1 MKVFGEGQYNLNVV
15 KETRVTKD
23 FLSLDQSIK
32 ECQDVED
39 NEDCHARMYVQ
50 SLVKKCN
57 CLPFG
62 IQQLHKKVDND

>member
-39 NEDCHARMYVQ
+39 NEIAMQECM
-50 SLVKKCN
+50 
-57 CLPFG
+57 F
-62 IQQLHKKVDND
+62 KVL